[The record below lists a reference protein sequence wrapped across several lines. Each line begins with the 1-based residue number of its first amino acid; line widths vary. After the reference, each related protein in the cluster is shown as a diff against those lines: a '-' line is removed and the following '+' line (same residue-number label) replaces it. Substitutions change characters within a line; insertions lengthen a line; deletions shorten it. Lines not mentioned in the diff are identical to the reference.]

1 MNLVLHQLRKEL
13 RWLWPRWVVF
23 VVALIYDFVVQIQW
37 VFPFGEEAGFGLMS
51 LVWSVPMW
59 FIAWWLLMSVPSEE
73 HGMAFRVTRP
83 LSRVQYWLARVLAG
97 VVMVMLPAMMENAA
111 VLLAQGRPWT
121 DVARGVGETG
131 IAVAVMMLW
140 LLPAGTILRGWEKY
154 AALVLF
160 LFAAMNF
167 TPVLL
172 LEIWGVEHRDW
183 WWVLSNAS
191 LMHRAAACV
200 GVLMLLLAFWHS
212 RRPLGRILR
221 LVAPVVMC
229 LLWMNLGMVPEFPN
243 ATEAPVD
250 EALVKRMTQG
260 REIEVRGVETAKSL
274 ENDGLP
280 LRAEVRMDGIPT
292 GIAPYWRVE
301 HCRIMQDGMEVKEV
315 PPTRFDTRDV
325 ASNVDGL
332 PFQIPLASLLPSSFP
347 PDTLV
352 LMQGRLENVRLA
364 SLPLDMKPGKPLELD
379 LHLAAD
385 WLRVRELGR
394 MPLKAGATI
403 RTPENEIEVM
413 KVIANTDNRG
423 HERKGALT
431 LRLRE
436 RHVTFA
442 GRNAARPFMPVL
454 CLWAANKRLVW
465 QQVMTGIDQ
474 QRGENHGWMTLQREV
489 TFLWPVV
496 SPGTGVTME
505 NLAQQE
511 LVWIGGDYLGTS
523 QHEVKLSNVD
533 LGDGW
538 RHKDQWPQ
546 TPASLTPENPRV
558 AFLEH
563 VKSLPRPDLKASG
576 EEIAKFIAAVY
587 AAEVMHEHREDLD
600 EDLKPKW
607 PGNDLEVAQML
618 APYFLQ
624 QPDLL
629 QGTLRKGMRGW
640 HAFTDCVA
648 GQVLQL
654 AKIKGC
660 TPSESQE
667 RHMTQYR
674 AVRQVADQTGTFE
687 QRMADPLPGLES
699 REVFIKAGVEAIR
712 SGSDEPLWRM
722 LGNYRPRTDE
732 EVWADFAKSISAGN
746 LRYLAKKPA
755 YRDQACALTK
765 REFEHLPAAC
775 SLSQACHRVLEAA
788 VVLGDAKAL
797 GWLLQSIAL
806 KDMEHDDALQVLAS
820 AHEAI
825 FDLQDPKP
833 EPKALRGFQRDCRK
847 WSAKDFRYDAV
858 KMRWELQ
865 TDVKP

>member
-23 VVALIYDFVVQIQW
+23 VVALIYDFVVQTQW
-37 VFPFGEEAGFGLMS
+37 VFPFGEEPGFGLMS

-121 DVARGVGETG
+121 DVARGVAETG
-131 IAVAVMMLW
+131 IAMAVMMLW

-212 RRPLGRILR
+212 RRPLGRTLR

-301 HCRIMQDGMEVKEV
+301 QCRIMQDGMEVKEV
-315 PPTRFDTRDV
+315 PPTRFDTRGV

-332 PFQIPLASLLPSSFP
+332 PFQIPLARLLPSSFP

-454 CLWAANKRLVW
+454 CLWAADKRLVW

-489 TFLWPVV
+489 TFLWPVL
-496 SPGTGVTME
+496 STGTGVTME

-523 QHEVKLSNVD
+523 RHAAKLSNVD

-538 RHKDQWPQ
+538 RRKDQWPE

-558 AFLEH
+558 AFVEH
-563 VKSLPRPDLKASG
+563 VKSMRKPDLKASR

-587 AAEVMHEHREDLD
+587 AAEVM
-600 EDLKPKW
+600 
-607 PGNDLEVAQML
+607 
-618 APYFLQ
+618 
-624 QPDLL
+624 
-629 QGTLRKGMRGW
+629 
-640 HAFTDCVA
+640 
-648 GQVLQL
+648 
-654 AKIKGC
+654 
-660 TPSESQE
+660 
-667 RHMTQYR
+667 
-674 AVRQVADQTGTFE
+674 
-687 QRMADPLPGLES
+687 
-699 REVFIKAGVEAIR
+699 
-712 SGSDEPLWRM
+712 
-722 LGNYRPRTDE
+722 
-732 EVWADFAKSISAGN
+732 
-746 LRYLAKKPA
+746 
-755 YRDQACALTK
+755 
-765 REFEHLPAAC
+765 
-775 SLSQACHRVLEAA
+775 
-788 VVLGDAKAL
+788 
-797 GWLLQSIAL
+797 
-806 KDMEHDDALQVLAS
+806 
-820 AHEAI
+820 
-825 FDLQDPKP
+825 
-833 EPKALRGFQRDCRK
+833 
-847 WSAKDFRYDAV
+847 
-858 KMRWELQ
+858 
-865 TDVKP
+865 